1 MLQQPAQVQGQ
12 VQGLHVD
19 TGAGT
24 VATAAAAA
32 SAVSSQSR
40 AMSMSTGMGAG
51 VMRQRGSNRRSSP
64 TSSKTSNSN
73 HNNNNR
79 SFDSRDDINETL
91 MVAAAGGTHSNHH
104 NCNGNNDRQR
114 GSPRSTLSLTL
125 SGESIIIP
133 TTTTTTAETRS
144 RNTTGAT
151 SCRPSSLLFGTLL
164 LATICCGVVNM
175 RMATLLVLPLEHKSG
190 AATTTSFSTA
200 SFSKSNPLFGFLTFT
215 QQRLVHQPSAA
226 PRVVHLDGDKI
237 RPTVVIIDNDSNSD
251 GNSNN
256 IGRESADEIAT
267 AAATTTTDPCVPM
280 ADWQTQSF
288 VTCNILHEIDMGLG
302 ASETDTDANSS
313 TPSSMAAQ
321 QSLKPLGEGWFRT
334 TWKMETGADTV
345 VLKTLRVVR
354 DFTPEFYELH
364 RRDAVAMERLTS
376 SDFVM
381 DVYAYCGQSAV
392 NEMADF
398 SVPGIQNLEA
408 FDRRMRGRDS
418 RQGDMMKLRVA
429 ASIATGVADIHAVE
443 SMDGRPSMVHYD
455 INPRNVALC
464 AGGRPK
470 LNDFNIAEFLRWNPE
485 TNETCGFSSRM
496 HEPWWRAP
504 EEMNTTTVALKEDMV
519 LLDEKVDIYAL
530 GNVLYHILTTHSPRG
545 KMKRERMEVVR
556 PFVAQGIAPQL
567 PEPYASGT
575 NPVHVAFRNAMALC
589 FAKDPKERGSAEE
602 VANLLTHA
610 VVEIA
615 AVYKEE
621 DKKAASDEEATDE
634 NTDDQEGSEEEAE

>member
-1 MLQQPAQVQGQ
+1 VGEVSVQNFHLVYLRLHHPYNFIMPSPLLPKNHNHRRQRSKGSAMLQQPAQVQGLQ
-12 VQGLHVD
+12 VD
-19 TGAGT
+19 TGAVGST
-24 VATAAAAA
+24 TAAA
-32 SAVSSQSR
+32 SAVQSR
-40 AMSMSTGMGAG
+40 RPMLTRLGAG
-51 VMRQRGSNRRSSP
+51 VMRQRVSASSSP
-64 TSSKTSNSN
+64 S
-73 HNNNNR
+73 NNNNK
-79 SFDSRDDINETL
+79 SLDSRDDINEIL
-91 MVAAAGGTHSNHH
+91 MVAGSNHH
-104 NCNGNNDRQR
+104 NHGNNLYHHNGNSNDRQR
-114 GSPRSTLSLTL
+114 CSPRSLSLTL
-125 SGESIIIP
+125 SGESNNIS
-133 TTTTTTAETRS
+133 TTAERRS
-144 RNTTGAT
+144 RSTMT
-151 SCRPSSLLFGTLL
+151 CLPSSLLFGTLV
-164 LATICCGVVNM
+164 LATICCGVLN
-175 RMATLLVLPLEHKSG
+175 MATLLVFPLENV
-190 AATTTSFSTA
+190 ATVTTDFFTST
-200 SFSKSNPLFGFLTFT
+200 
-215 QQRLVHQPSAA
+215 QHRLGHQPASA
-226 PRVVHLDGDKI
+226 PRVVHLEGDKSQ
-237 RPTVVIIDNDSNSD
+237 PTVAIVDNDTTTTND
-251 GNSNN
+251 NN
-256 IGRESADEIAT
+256 IKRESADEIT
-267 AAATTTTDPCVPM
+267 ATTDPCVPM

-302 ASETDTDANSS
+302 AYETDTDTDASS
-313 TPSSMAAQ
+313 TSTSMPA
-321 QSLKPLGEGWFRT
+321 QSLTPLGEGWFRT
-334 TWKMETGADTV
+334 TWKMETVADTTT

-381 DVYAYCGQSAV
+381 NVYAYCGQSAV

-398 SVPGIQNLEA
+398 AVPGLQSLEA
-408 FDRRMRGRDS
+408 FDRRMRGRDDS
-418 RQGDMMKLRVA
+418 RQAGVMKLRVA

-504 EEMNTTTVALKEDMV
+504 EEMNTTTATLKEDAV

-545 KMKRERMEVVR
+545 KMKRERMEMVR
-556 PFVAQGIAPQL
+556 PLVAQGIAPQL

-575 NPVHVAFRNAMALC
+575 DPVYAVFRNAMALC

-610 VVEIA
+610 VVRIA

-621 DKKAASDEEATDE
+621 DEKAASDEPETDE
-634 NTDDQEGSEEEAE
+634 STDDDQEGSEEETV